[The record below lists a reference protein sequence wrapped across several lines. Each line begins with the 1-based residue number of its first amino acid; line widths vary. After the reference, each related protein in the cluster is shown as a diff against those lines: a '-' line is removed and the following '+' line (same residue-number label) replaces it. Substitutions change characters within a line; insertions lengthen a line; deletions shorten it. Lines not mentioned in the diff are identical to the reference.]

1 MTKGRLLFL
10 CLSVVSLFSLGACA
24 SKVDKPQKSE
34 TVKSESKSKSE
45 AQEEVIS
52 QETSEVELK
61 STINIEEIAQNNFS
75 SLIGTWTNPTS
86 GQTITVTGEMMNRP
100 EGSSGAAS
108 GVILANTAEN
118 GYPKVITSGNISNG
132 ILYGAIGNY
141 GEGTS
146 KFTPLAIIPGGIKAN
161 MPGVP
166 DDSDITLD
174 RLIPGAGQAG
184 FSTEAYYRE

>member
-118 GYPKVITSGNISNG
+118 GYPKVITSGNISNAIEIHAG
-132 ILYGAIGNY
+132 IHTVDNKNQDDGMFHSTTMFPALRSGN
-141 GEGTS
+141 GS
-146 KFTPLAIIPGGIKAN
+146 RSVHFRIIII
-161 MPGVP
+161 V
-166 DDSDITLD
+166 I
-174 RLIPGAGQAG
+174 
-184 FSTEAYYRE
+184 